1 MQHNLKEFTRELST
15 YMLLITRK
23 NFFVEG
29 KFQVLG
35 LPLSVKKTLR
45 LFMFPKLLTQ
55 TGAMQ
60 RKLSAMLIF
69 LMCLTFQS
77 QAQGDLLITPKR
89 VVFEGNKL
97 RETLNLANMG
107 KDTATYSISF
117 IQYDMKEDGS
127 FVTVEKSGSGQMFAD
142 PYLRVFPRRVTLA
155 PGEPQVIM
163 LQYRRVANMPAGEY
177 RSHLYFR
184 AEKNIGPL
192 TFKSSGDSTQLSV
205 QLIPIYGLS
214 IPIIIRSGIVN
225 VSSSLSDLKL
235 DTQQGSLQ
243 YLMLTINR
251 TGNISVYGNI
261 LIEYSPVQGKPYEI
275 GEINGVGVYTNIEK
289 RKIAIKLNNSSG
301 QPLTNGKLKVKF
313 VSNEETKRV
322 IYAEGELVLK

>member
-1 MQHNLKEFTRELST
+1 MC
-15 YMLLITRK
+15 MLHITR
-23 NFFVEG
+23 NSFFAEG
-29 KFQVLG
+29 KFRVMG
-35 LPLSVKKTLR
+35 LPLFVKKTSG
-45 LFMFPKLLTQ
+45 LFLFPKLSAKTS
-55 TGAMQ
+55 AMQ
-60 RKLSAMLIF
+60 RRLLLMLTF
-69 LMCLTFQS
+69 LLGLTFQS
-77 QAQGDLLITPKR
+77 KAQGDLLITPKR

-127 FVTVEKSGSGQMFAD
+127 FVTVEKSDSGQMFAD

-163 LQYRRVANMPAGEY
+163 MQYRRVANMPPGEY

-192 TFKSSGDSTQLSV
+192 SLKSSGDSTQLSV

-225 VSSSLSDLKL
+225 VSSTLSDLKL
-235 DTQQGSLQ
+235 DTQQDTLK
-243 YLMLTINR
+243 YLILTIHR

-261 LIEYSPVQGKPYEI
+261 LIEYIPAQGMPYEV
-275 GEINGVGVYTNIEK
+275 GEIKGVGVYTNIEK
-289 RKIAIKLNNSSG
+289 RKIAIKLNNTPG
-301 QPLTNGKLKVKF
+301 QPLTTGKLKVQYI
-313 VSNEETKRV
+313 SNEENKR
-322 IYAEGELVLK
+322 ITYAEAELVLK